1 MTREQVQA
9 RIALTR
15 IQRKNRSQNT
25 EEILEML
32 KNDFGTTLQSDGN
45 MVNLL
50 APNFMMSTK
59 RQMMAQLY
67 PGDPKIR
74 CIPRMRG
81 FEERATAVETLL
93 EYYWR
98 ELDLAKTMR
107 RVVEDTL
114 IYGYGVAKVG
124 MGSLETSIDES
135 MDEEEEASLAAQE
148 NESMLGGESQE
159 VIENDA
165 HEIHLQEHMKL
176 QQTPAIL
183 EDENAAQIMEAL
195 SDHIAAH
202 EVFMEN
208 PVPSFP
214 TSAGAGPNYDWPFVE
229 SVGPDVYWD
238 PMVTDPRTS
247 AYVIHCIKK
256 RLKDVKR
263 DPLYKNTSNLSPDSY
278 DNEEFDAYKIST
290 GVGEDQST
298 YIPEELGTITL
309 YEIWDAE
316 SRSVST
322 WVESEEDP
330 IRSPD
335 EGAWPSFIEGY
346 PFRWLTF
353 TDMPGEVH
361 GPSIMEYLRWPQ
373 KFLMRIYSELATHS
387 DRSGIKYEVDEN
399 RLGQR
404 ETQDS
409 VENKLAD
416 PTSGVA
422 IFVQERGAIT
432 PVQPAMVDPTKMQ
445 LIGLLQTVIY
455 ENSGVTTEMRGVA
468 ASETA
473 TQASIMASSANMLA
487 VDSIG
492 RVSKNQQD
500 IAQDLV
506 GILREYGPENQV
518 LRVVMPGGE
527 MGWMNYSK
535 NDVQAEWQV
544 LVEMPSP
551 AQSDRDLQQFLNMFH
566 MFSPHMDT
574 IGRKQAMMDGMR
586 LFGIQNPELYAI
598 EMPADLAA
606 LIQLENQGM
615 SQGTPAQAYPGQ
627 EHQKHI
633 EGHSTAMQQWNQSLQ
648 QMIQGVVQQ
657 NPALQQNPEALRAV
671 QQQIMESPEGG
682 QIGNAVQLAQQHIQQ
697 HEELAQNA
705 GVPQQGGEQSSR
717 RRQAV
722 PYPVGNKGR
731 TESILSN
738 QEQGT

>member
-25 EEILEML
+25 EEILDML

-45 MVNLL
+45 SVNLL

-59 RQMMAQLY
+59 RQLMAQLY

-98 ELDLAKTMR
+98 ELDLSKTMR
-107 RVVEDTL
+107 KVIEDAL

-124 MGSLETSIDES
+124 MGSLETSLDEN
-135 MDEEEEASLAAQE
+135 MDEEENGLLAARE
-148 NESMLGGESQE
+148 NESMLGGQSEE
-159 VIENDA
+159 VLEDDA
-165 HEIHLQEHMKL
+165 HEIHLQEHIKL
-176 QQTPAIL
+176 QQHPAIL
-183 EDENAAQIMEAL
+183 EQENAAQIMEAL

-229 SVGPDVYWD
+229 SVGADVFWD

-247 AYVIHCIKK
+247 AYVIHCVKK

-278 DNEEFDAYKIST
+278 DNEEFDAYKMSA

-298 YIPEELGTITL
+298 YIPEELGTIT
-309 YEIWDAE
+309 
-316 SRSVST
+316 
-322 WVESEEDP
+322 
-330 IRSPD
+330 
-335 EGAWPSFIEGY
+335 
-346 PFRWLTF
+346 
-353 TDMPGEVH
+353 

-409 VENKLAD
+409 VESKLAD

-422 IFVQERGAIT
+422 IFVQERGAIN

-445 LIGLLQTVIY
+445 LISLLQTVIY
-455 ENSGVTTEMRGVA
+455 ENSGVTTEMRGVG

-487 VDSIG
+487 IDSIN

-506 GILREYGPENQV
+506 GILREYGPEDQV
-518 LRVVMPGGE
+518 LRVVMPGGQ

-544 LVEMPSP
+544 LIEMPSP

-574 IGRKQAMMDGMR
+574 MGRKQAMMDGMR

-633 EGHSTAMQQWNQSLQ
+633 EGHSTAMEQWNQSLQ
-648 QMIQGVVQQ
+648 QMMQSVLEQ
-657 NPALQQNPEALRAV
+657 NPALQQNPEALQSV
-671 QQQIMESPEGG
+671 QQQIMGSPEGAK
-682 QIGNAVQLAQQHIQQ
+682 IGNAVQLAQQHIQQ
-697 HEELAQNA
+697 HQELAQNA
-705 GVPQQGGEQSSR
+705 GVPQQGGQQGGQQASR
-717 RRQAV
+717 RRQSV
-722 PYPVGNKGR
+722 PYPVGNEGR